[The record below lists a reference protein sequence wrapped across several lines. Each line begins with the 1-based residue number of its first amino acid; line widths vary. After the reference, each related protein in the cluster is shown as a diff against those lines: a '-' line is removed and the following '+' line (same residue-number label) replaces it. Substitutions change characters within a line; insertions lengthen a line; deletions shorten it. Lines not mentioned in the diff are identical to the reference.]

1 MISLIWEE
9 ILDTN
14 DISEKM
20 PQELLDMVIEL
31 EIRLSEMYEP
41 YHLDFFL
48 TAIKLNDGT
57 YMKIELLLN

>member
-1 MISLIWEE
+1 MTYL
-9 ILDTN
+9 
-14 DISEKM
+14 KKC
-20 PQELLDMVIEL
+20 QELLDMVIEL

>member
-1 MISLIWEE
+1 MDPS
-9 ILDTN
+9 DMP
-14 DISEKM
+14 EKM
-20 PQELLDMVIEL
+20 PQELLEMVNEL
-31 EIRLSEMYEP
+31 EVRLSKMSEP